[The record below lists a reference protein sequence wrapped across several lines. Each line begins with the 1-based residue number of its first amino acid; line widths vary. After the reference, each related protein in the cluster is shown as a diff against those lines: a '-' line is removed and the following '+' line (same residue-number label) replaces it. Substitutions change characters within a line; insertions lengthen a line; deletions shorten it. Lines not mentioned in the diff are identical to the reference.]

1 MKERSDRVPMQH
13 TPAGRETHRHHTT
26 DHTCT
31 CTHHIHVHVHVH
43 VQDAYSCT
51 GRRPGPR
58 TKMHLGPSDESGR
71 APNGKSRWSIRPS
84 RSMEPGPVIAWRNGT
99 RCANSGRAAMR
110 RMTAAREIALYAL
123 RLYIPYKEQSILPP
137 PQRVCAAT
145 VRNATTDPACAPPSG
160 SADS

>member
-1 MKERSDRVPMQH
+1 MHPRDRPSLKSNSSLVTFIGFYLFSALSSRMAARRGGLVPPLTEHPDTVLQ
-13 TPAGRETHRHHTT
+13 PREESL
-26 DHTCT
+26 
-31 CTHHIHVHVHVH
+31 VH
-43 VQDAYSCT
+43 AC
-51 GRRPGPR
+51 
-58 TKMHLGPSDESGR
+58 
-71 APNGKSRWSIRPS
+71 IRPS